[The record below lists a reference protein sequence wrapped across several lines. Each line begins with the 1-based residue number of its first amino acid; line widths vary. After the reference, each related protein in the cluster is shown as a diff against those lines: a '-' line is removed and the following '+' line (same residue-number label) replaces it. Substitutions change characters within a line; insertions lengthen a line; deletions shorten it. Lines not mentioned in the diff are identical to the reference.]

1 MLEFSISNQ
10 LLSRLDATQVVADS
24 ENYLECSFQ
33 FSADWDNTVAV
44 ATFGHSKVADP
55 ISVRI
60 VDGVCRV
67 PHEVIKTY
75 GFQVSVYG
83 TVEED
88 EGTVCHIPTNTVTV
102 DVEAS
107 GVESG
112 LAPAEPTPSMY
123 DTLMSAITEAEA
135 ETLEA
140 KISAKSSAEIA
151 MGAQRGA
158 ERAVTSAMV
167 SAATSAAEASSAQA
181 TYEAVKVARRKMD
194 ALTELNKSYVLGSG
208 EDEQVAHIT
217 GIVWDSDNSY
227 WQSQL
232 ELKPG
237 RRYRVKVNGVWRDVA
252 AQWILEER
260 EEEKKVK
267 PGDFE
272 AELFSLS
279 SRVYDDEPIEEIP
292 MGDEV
297 ISSGGENSGNGSSDN
312 WDVTAPVT
320 PVTYEVVT
328 DIVKLV
334 AGPVTIEDVVT
345 DETTGEEHI
354 CRLTTTNR
362 SVTEVEIWT
371 DGNDN
376 AKYFYEKALAAAE
389 RAEAAALRAEAQA

>member
-10 LLSRLDATQVVADS
+10 LLSRLDATQVMSDS

-33 FSADWDNTVAV
+33 FSSDWDNTVAV
-44 ATFGHSKVADP
+44 ATFGHSQVSDP

-60 VDGVCRV
+60 VDGKCRV

-107 GVESG
+107 GVGSG
-112 LAPAEPTPSMY
+112 LAPAEPTQDMY
-123 DTLMSAITEAEA
+123 DTLMSSLALTEAEA
-135 ETLEA
+135 LEA
-140 KISAKSSAEIA
+140 KISAKSSAGIA

-167 SAATSAAEASSAQA
+167 SAATSAAEAKSAQA
-181 TYEAVKVARRKMD
+181 SHEAVKVARRKMD

-217 GIVWDSDNSY
+217 GITWDSDDSC
-227 WQSQL
+227 QMAQL
-232 ELKPG
+232 DLAPG

-252 AQWILEER
+252 AQWVLEER
-260 EEEKKVK
+260 EEVTT
-267 PGDFE
+267 DDNQ
-272 AELFSLS
+272 AELFSLN
-279 SRVYDDEPIEEIP
+279 SRVYDDEPIPEIP
-292 MGDEV
+292 MGEEV
-297 ISSGGENSGNGSSDN
+297 INPGGDGGDGWN
-312 WDVTAPVT
+312 VAAPAT
-320 PVTYEVVT
+320 PVTYEVVK

-334 AGPVTIEDVVT
+334 AGPVTIEDVVV
-345 DETTGEEHI
+345 DNATGEENV
-354 CRLTTTNR
+354 CRLTTTDR

-389 RAEAAALRAEAQA
+389 RAEAAALRAEARG

>member
-60 VDGVCRV
+60 VNGVCRV
-67 PHEVIKTY
+67 PHEVIKPY
-75 GFQVSVYG
+75 GFRVSVYG

-107 GVESG
+107 GVGSG
-112 LAPAEPTPSMY
+112 LAPAEPTQNMY
-123 DTLMSAITEAEA
+123 DTLMSTLAATEGEM
-135 ETLEA
+135 LEA
-140 KISAKSSAEIA
+140 AISAKSNAETA

-158 ERAVTSAMV
+158 ERAATSAMA
-167 SAATSAAEASSAQA
+167 SAATSGAEARSAQA
-181 TYEAVKVARRKMD
+181 TYEAVKVARKKMD
-194 ALTELNKSYVLGSG
+194 ALTERNKSYVMGSG
-208 EDEQVAHIT
+208 RDERVMLIG
-217 GIVWDSDNSY
+217 GIGWDSENTCQTS
-227 WQSQL
+227 WL
-232 ELKPG
+232 NLKPG
-237 RRYRVKVNGVWRDVA
+237 QRYRVKVNGVWRDVA
-252 AQWILEER
+252 EEWILEER
-260 EEEKKVK
+260 EKV
-267 PGDFE
+267 PLDDNQ
-272 AELFSLS
+272 AELFSLR
-279 SRVYDDEPIEEIP
+279 SRIHDDGPVPEIP
-292 MGDEV
+292 QGDEV
-297 ISSGGENSGNGSSDN
+297 NEPGGDDGGDGGGGGDGWN
-312 WDVTAPVT
+312 VPAPAA
-320 PVTYEVVT
+320 PVTYEVAK

-334 AGPVTIEDVVT
+334 AGPVTIEDVVE
-345 DETTGEEHI
+345 DKMTGEEYV

-389 RAEAAALRAEAQA
+389 RAEAAAARLGV